1 MSRVL
6 VVDDVAALAEQYAY
20 DLRRLG
26 GHEVTVAGSGEAAL
40 QTLEREG
47 ADCVILDLE
56 MPGMDGF
63 EVLRR
68 LKHQGSDLPVIVYTG
83 TGDYDRC
90 IQAVRLGAVGFIDK
104 AEPMERVA
112 LEVEGAI
119 ERHRLRQ
126 EVFALQRRL
135 GESVLLGG
143 SARIAA
149 LRETIAR
156 VAPVPSTVL
165 IQGESGTGKEL
176 VARELHRLGPNPGG
190 PFVAINCAALPDQ
203 LVESELFGHER
214 GAFTG
219 AVTQRKG
226 AFETAAGG
234 TLFLDE
240 IGDLPAPAQAKLLRA
255 LEQREIQRVG
265 ATKPIKVELRVVAA
279 TNRDLDAETRRGAFR
294 EDLLYR
300 LNVHLIEVPPL
311 RERREDIP
319 FLAERFL
326 EEICRRFGVLPRKL
340 SGEAR
345 ELLVSYDW
353 KRNNVR
359 ELRNTVERMV
369 VSTDG
374 ETIRAE
380 HVPPVIRGEAPADT
394 LQTFQELKADA
405 ERKIILAALER
416 HDWHVTRT
424 AEALDLADH
433 ASLLK
438 IMRRLGLRRS

>member
-1 MSRVL
+1 MSRIL
-6 VVDDVAALAEQYAY
+6 VVDDVAPLAEQYAY

-26 GHEVTVAGSGEAAL
+26 GHEAAVAASGEAAL
-40 QTLEREG
+40 RALAE
-47 ADCVILDLE
+47 APPDCVILDLE

-68 LKHQGSDLPVIVYTG
+68 LKHQGSDVPVIVYTG
-83 TGDYDRC
+83 TGDYERC
-90 IQAVRLGAVGFIDK
+90 AQAVRLGAAGFVDK
-104 AEPMERVA
+104 AEPMERVVQ
-112 LEVEGAI
+112 EVAGAI
-119 ERHRLRQ
+119 ERHRLRR

-135 GESVLLGG
+135 GESVLLGT
-143 SARIAA
+143 SERMAA
-149 LRETIAR
+149 LRELIAR

-190 PFVAINCAALPDQ
+190 PFVAINCAALPEQ

-219 AVTQRKG
+219 AVAQRKG
-226 AFETAAGG
+226 AFEAAAGG

-265 ATKPIKVELRVVAA
+265 ATRPITVDVRVVAA
-279 TNRDLDAETRRGAFR
+279 TNRDLDAECQRGTFR

-300 LNVHLIEVPPL
+300 LNVHVIEVPPL
-311 RERREDIP
+311 RERREDVA

-326 EEICRRFGVLPRKL
+326 EEICRRFGVLPRTL

-353 KRNNVR
+353 RRNNVR
-359 ELRNTVERMV
+359 ELRNIIERMV
-369 VSTDG
+369 VSVDG

-380 HVPPVIRGEAPADT
+380 HVPPGIRGEVAADAPR
-394 LQTFQELKADA
+394 TFQELKADA
-405 ERKIILAALER
+405 ERKIVLAALER
-416 HDWHVTRT
+416 HDWQVTRT